1 MRQSQADHR
10 DEQEIA
16 SRPFCM
22 WGSPEHVLRMVADL
36 TVTERAYTAFQ
47 EGNKDQMLILL
58 NDAELGELR
67 SKGYIITVQ
76 ANPMYGV
83 K

>member
-1 MRQSQADHR
+1 MTR

-22 WGSPEHVLRMVADL
+22 WGSPEHIGRLIADL
-36 TVTERAYTAFQ
+36 TVTERAYTACK
-47 EGNKDQMLILL
+47 EGVKDQMLILL
-58 NDAELGELR
+58 NDAEVGELR
-67 SKGYIITVQ
+67 AKGYIITVQ

-83 K
+83 R